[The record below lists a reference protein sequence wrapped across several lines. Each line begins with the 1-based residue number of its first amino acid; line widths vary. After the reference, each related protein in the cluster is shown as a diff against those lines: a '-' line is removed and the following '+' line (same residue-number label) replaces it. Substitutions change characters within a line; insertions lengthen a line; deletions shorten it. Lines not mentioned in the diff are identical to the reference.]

1 MKSIFINAVSIRE
14 GGPRTVLVKLLT
26 AMHQERP
33 DLQMCLAAPPAI
45 CEELEDAVTACWPVD
60 LGQSPFTVTKWY
72 EIDLARTARRY
83 DADVVFSLTNYLPNR
98 RLTLPT
104 LLLEQHAGHFS
115 PTFDRLTREAASSTL
130 GRAAWRY
137 RCGWVRRSVEAATVL
152 TVQTA
157 VLADAIAALTRVPRD
172 RIRVI
177 PHGPGWV
184 ENRAEIAR
192 AGRSARPLRLG
203 YITKLGV
210 QKNFETLFRAVKR
223 LSEWGT
229 NIRLVLTLDP
239 KDSLAIR
246 VFGQAEATG
255 ITHLIENRR
264 EVESHAIAGLYDSLD
279 IFVFPSLCESF
290 GIPMVEAMARGLCV
304 VIADTPENRE
314 VAGAAALAFPALDA
328 DELATML
335 RRLCD
340 DEELRRK
347 HACMGLQ
354 RAGDFSWAKAA
365 KGTLA
370 ALEAAAARNV
380 S

>member
-1 MKSIFINAVSIRE
+1 MR
-14 GGPRTVLVKLLT
+14 
-26 AMHQERP
+26 QERP
-33 DLQMCLAAPPAI
+33 DVQMCLAAPPVI
-45 CEELEDAVTACWPVD
+45 CKELQDAVTMCRPVN
-60 LGQSPFTVTKWY
+60 LGQSPFAVTKWY
-72 EIDLARTARRY
+72 EIDLAQAAFQCR
-83 DADVVFSLTNYLPNR
+83 ADVVFSLTNYLPNR
-98 RLTLPT
+98 RLTFPT

-115 PTFDRLTREAASSTL
+115 PIFDRLTCEAAPSTI
-130 GRAAWRY
+130 GRLAWRY

-157 VLADAIAALTRVPRD
+157 ALADAIAALTRVPRD

-184 ENRAEIAR
+184 ETRAEIAPADR
-192 AGRSARPLRLG
+192 GARPLRLG

-223 LSEWGT
+223 LSDWGT

-239 KDSLAIR
+239 KDSLAAR
-246 VFGQAEATG
+246 VFGYAEAIG
-255 ITHLIENRR
+255 ITHLIDNHR
-264 EVESHAIAGLYDSLD
+264 EVEPHVIADLYDSLD

-290 GIPMVEAMARGLCV
+290 GIPMVEAMARGLCI

-314 VAGAAALAFPALDA
+314 VASAAALTFSALDA
-328 DELATML
+328 DELATVL

-347 HACMGLQ
+347 HAVMSLR
-354 RAGDFSWAKAA
+354 RACDFSWTKAA